1 MEENLSP
8 TNQAVS
14 PQTVVAP
21 APVETS
27 TLPEAKPPS
36 GSWWKMGVLV
46 VGALVMATGLFY
58 AGYQYSQKQPK
69 PTVYPTV
76 FPTSQPTL
84 SPTQT
89 STTLTPDETA
99 NWKTFLSSRCSF
111 SIKIPPEWN
120 AKNTELL
127 LGTDNPNHNYGCISI
142 LAPDYKTVGETMEGL
157 GLFISRTIPGAK
169 FKSVVINSVDD
180 YIKAT
185 ENILEPS
192 GRAENVQ
199 LKAVA
204 GISGKYFEFSAFENT
219 ANLVFMKNNFIYNM
233 SWLQGY
239 TGIYKDRIDQILST
253 FQFLK

>member
-1 MEENLSP
+1 MEENLNS

-14 PQTVVAP
+14 PQIVVAP
-21 APVETS
+21 TPVETS
-27 TLPEAKPPS
+27 TPPEEKPPF
-36 GSWWKMGVLV
+36 GSWWK
-46 VGALVMATGLFY
+46 VGILGLGATILAVTIFFT
-58 AGYQYSQKQPK
+58 GYQYSQKQPK
-69 PTVYPTV
+69 PTSYPTISLT
-76 FPTSQPTL
+76 PTPTL
-84 SPTQT
+84 PPQAI
-89 STTLTPDETA
+89 TTPTPDETA
-99 NWKTFLSSRCSF
+99 NWKTFLSSRCNF

-127 LGTDNPNHNYGCISI
+127 PGTDNPNYNYGCISI
-142 LAPDYKTVGETMEGL
+142 LAPNYKTVGETMEGL

-169 FKSVVINSVDD
+169 FKSVVINSIDD

-204 GISGKYFEFSAFENT
+204 GVSGKYFEFSAFQNT
-219 ANLVFMKNNFIYNM
+219 ANLVFMKNNFIYNI

-239 TGIYKDRIDQILST
+239 AGVYKDRIDQILST
-253 FQFLK
+253 FKFID